1 MTQTNENAV
10 ETAHA
15 QIESIKQGIMSGDTK
30 LTSSDLSKARSELE
44 FAELREEAK
53 KHREERADEEKRRAN
68 LLVIKKQLSDIAD
81 SRQAIDKR
89 FTLFEKSL
97 GDYLSSVVVH
107 QKELQSVRDSLQNG
121 GFLNGRMPGPIKD
134 INTSDGREV
143 VIGEIVAE
151 DISPNETIK
160 LLIENRLA
168 QFNQD
173 LRTKHT

>member
-1 MTQTNENAV
+1 MTTETTNHV
-10 ETAHA
+10 ETATA
-15 QIESIKQGIMSGDTK
+15 QIESIRRAIMSGDEK
-30 LTSSDLSKARSELE
+30 LTANDLNNAVSELA
-44 FAELREEAK
+44 FCELREEAK
-53 KHREERADEEKRRAN
+53 KHREAKAIEATRKARLLDLQKELAKLADTRT
-68 LLVIKKQLSDIAD
+68 
-81 SRQAIDKR
+81 AIDKR

-97 GDYLSSVVVH
+97 GDYLSSVVLYR
-107 QKELQSVRDSLQNG
+107 QELQAVRDSLQNG

-160 LLIENRLA
+160 LLVENRLA

-173 LRTKHT
+173 LRTKR